1 MRNLKIKTGVK
12 GAAKAC
18 PLSSVKGK
26 DGKYVRKVRVGDKCV
41 NPTSANQRASKESQT
56 KKDKLEQ
63 NKNRGTVATNTAA
76 EKERQAAK
84 RRGAQIG

>member
-1 MRNLKIKTGVK
+1 MPDPKK
-12 GAAKAC
+12 C

-56 KKDKLEQ
+56 KEDVARQ
-63 NKNRGTVATNTAA
+63 NKKRGTVATNAAA
-76 EKERQAAK
+76 EKARQAA
-84 RRGAQIG
+84 RLRGAQIG